1 LNRATNQAGSKLDTD
16 DFHPAQVPNFTATK
30 GEGIQR
36 MKTQTSIF
44 QTSPPDR
51 SLKARRLGLSI
62 WNHRFY
68 YLLLLPAFFA
78 VLLFSYFP
86 LYGIQIAFKDYK
98 GSLGLGGSEWVGFKY
113 FKDFF
118 QSYNCWTLIKNT
130 FALSV
135 YSFLAGFPLPILLA
149 LLLNE
154 VRGRYKSFTQ
164 TVLYAP
170 HFISLVVL
178 AGMIIA
184 MLSPS
189 IGSINAIIKMLGGKS
204 VYFMSQP
211 SAFRH
216 IYVWS
221 GIWQDLG
228 WNSVIYIAALSAVD
242 PQLHEAAIMDGASK
256 LQRIWHINLPTI
268 LPTIVIMFILTAGQL
283 ATVGQEKVLL
293 LQNDLN
299 LDVSEVIS
307 TYVYKRG
314 ILHANYSF
322 STAIG
327 LLNNAVNVFFLL
339 IANWISSRVS
349 DTSLF

>member
-1 LNRATNQAGSKLDTD
+1 
-16 DFHPAQVPNFTATK
+16 
-30 GEGIQR
+30 
-36 MKTQTSIF
+36 MKTQS
-44 QTSPPDR
+44 
-51 SLKARRLGLSI
+51 SLSAVSLPKCRRKRQNLRLNI

-68 YLLLLPAFFA
+68 YLMLLPAFVA
-78 VLLFSYFP
+78 VLVFSYFP
-86 LYGIQIAFKDYK
+86 MYGVQIAFKDYK
-98 GSLGLGGSEWVGFKY
+98 GSLGLAGSPWVGFKY
-113 FKDFF
+113 FRDFF

-130 FALSV
+130 FALSI
-135 YSFLAGFPLPILLA
+135 YSFLAGFPIPILIA

-154 VRGRYKSFTQ
+154 VSVRYKRFAQ
-164 TVLYAP
+164 TALYAP

-184 MLSPS
+184 MFSPS
-189 IGSINAIIKMLGGKS
+189 IGSINAIIKMFGGQS
-204 VYFMSQP
+204 IYFMSKP

-221 GIWQDLG
+221 GVWQDAG
-228 WNSVIYIAALSAVD
+228 WNSVIYFAALSAVD

-256 LQRIWHINLPTI
+256 LQRIWHINIPTI

-327 LLNNAVNVFFLL
+327 LMNNVVNVVFLL
-339 IANWISSRVS
+339 IANWISGKVS
-349 DTSLF
+349 ETSLF